1 LGWGRRLGR
10 RRVGWRWLGRV
21 RMLLSGLGSAA
32 SAAVLLLRRLEQRRL
47 EQRPL
52 EQRRLE
58 QRRLGWRRL
67 GWRWLGWWGW
77 LVICGPK
84 KSGCHRNQFSSI
96 VGNALSA
103 PGHGSLPEE
112 FAYPTKQMGAARS
125 GPKFGDFNAH
135 R

>member
-1 LGWGRRLGR
+1 MGWGRRLGR
-10 RRVGWRWLGRV
+10 LRL
-21 RMLLSGLGSAA
+21 LLSSLGSAA

-47 EQRPL
+47 EQGPL

-58 QRRLGWRRL
+58 QRQLGWRRLGWRWL